1 MFATNTSLARFLKTL
16 SIALCFVVI
25 GIGILVLLDWKMN
38 FTFLKNI
45 SPDAVSLNHMTA
57 LCFILS
63 GVSIFLFNRTLASRW
78 GMALGGIVAFIA
90 FLKLSEYIL
99 GWHAGIDLRMF
110 REKLL
115 PDLMAP
121 NTVLNFFLIG
131 CALVILDRP
140 TNRWYHPSEFL
151 LLVVVLTSFFAA
163 MEYIYN
169 VSSVARTA
177 PFYISMS
184 FNTALSFLLLCLAAF
199 CSRRQHGLMKTLS
212 GDGLGSITIR
222 RLLPVSI
229 FLPVVLSVLCLQGLK
244 AGIYGT
250 ELGVAIYTTSVA
262 IIFAL
267 VIWFNAQLLNQMD
280 LKRKWAEE
288 KITESARVKSE
299 FTSMVSHELRTPL
312 TVIKESVSIVYDG
325 VAGSI
330 NADQKDF
337 LETAKRNVDRLGRLI
352 NDVLDYQKLES
363 QHVEFKMVEQDI
375 NKVIAEIGQ
384 SFELPLKNKGLG
396 LRLHLKSDLP
406 YLRFDTD
413 KIIQVL
419 INLTNNAM
427 KFTDKGTITLTSE
440 MVGHNAVKVSVI
452 DQGMGIKKEDLG
464 KLFQSFSQISTG
476 TGRQTGGT
484 GLGLAISKRIIE
496 SHKGQMQVASVYGQ
510 GSTFYFI
517 LPVKDHRG

>member
-1 MFATNTSLARFLKTL
+1 M
-16 SIALCFVVI
+16 
-25 GIGILVLLDWKMN
+25 GIGILVLLGRKLD

-45 SPDAVSLNHMTA
+45 SPDAVSLNPATA

-63 GVSIFLFNRTLASRW
+63 GVSIFFFNRTQASRW
-78 GMALGGIVAFIA
+78 GIALAGAGALIA
-90 FLKLSEYIL
+90 FFKLIEYIL
-99 GWHAGIDLRMF
+99 GWHAGIDLGLF
-110 REKLL
+110 RENLL
-115 PDLMAP
+115 TDQMAP

-131 CALVILDRP
+131 SALVVLDLP
-140 TNRWYHPSEFL
+140 THRWYHLSEFL
-151 LLVVVLTSFFAA
+151 LLVVVLTSSFAA
-163 MEYIYN
+163 MGYIYD
-169 VSSVARTA
+169 VSSITRTA
-177 PFYISMS
+177 PFYIAMS
-184 FNTALSFLLLCLAAF
+184 LNTSLTFLLLCLAAF
-199 CSRRQHGLMKTLS
+199 CSRPQHGLIRILS
-212 GDGLGSITIR
+212 GEGLGSVTIR

-229 FLPVVLSVLCLQGLK
+229 FLPVILSVLSLQGQK
-244 AGIYGT
+244 AGLYGT
-250 ELGVAIYTTSVA
+250 ELGVAIYTLCVT

-267 VIWFNAQLLNQMD
+267 VIWFNAQLLNHMD

-288 KITESARVKSE
+288 KTQEAARVKSE

-325 VAGSI
+325 VAGAI

-352 NDVLDYQKLES
+352 NGVLDYQKLES

-375 NKVIAEIGQ
+375 NKVIAETGQ
-384 SFELPLKNKGLG
+384 SFELPLKSKGLE
-396 LRLHLKSDLP
+396 LRLQLKPDLPHLK
-406 YLRFDTD
+406 FDTD

-427 KFTDKGTITLTSE
+427 KFTEKGTITLASE
-440 MVGHNAVKVSVI
+440 MIGSNAVKVSVS

-484 GLGLAISKRIIE
+484 GLGLAISKKIIE
-496 SHKGQMQVASVYGQ
+496 NHKGQMQVDSVYGQ

-517 LPVKDHRG
+517 LPIKEHRA

>member
-1 MFATNTSLARFLKTL
+1 
-16 SIALCFVVI
+16 
-25 GIGILVLLDWKMN
+25 
-38 FTFLKNI
+38 
-45 SPDAVSLNHMTA
+45 
-57 LCFILS
+57 
-63 GVSIFLFNRTLASRW
+63 
-78 GMALGGIVAFIA
+78 MALGGVVAFVA
-90 FLKLSEYIL
+90 FFKLIEYAL
-99 GWHAGIDLRMF
+99 GWHAGIDLQLF

-115 PDLMAP
+115 TNQMAP

-131 CALVILDRP
+131 CALVILDKP
-140 TNRWYHPSEFL
+140 TNRRYHPSEFL
-151 LLVVVLTSFFAA
+151 LLAVVLTSFFAA
-163 MEYIYN
+163 MGYIYN
-169 VSSVARTA
+169 VSSITRIA

-199 CSRRQHGLMKTLS
+199 CSRPQHGLMKIVS
-212 GDGLGSITIR
+212 GDSLGSVTIR

-229 FLPVVLSVLCLQGLK
+229 FLPVVLSVLSLQGQK

-250 ELGVAIYTTSVA
+250 ELGVAIYTISVV

-288 KITESARVKSE
+288 KTLEATRVKSE

-325 VAGSI
+325 SAGAI

-337 LETAKRNVDRLGRLI
+337 LETAKSNVDRLGRLI

-363 QHVEFKMVEQDI
+363 QNVEFKMVEQDI

-384 SFELPLKNKGLG
+384 SFVLPLKNKGLE
-396 LRLHLKSDLP
+396 LRLHLDPDLP
-406 YLRFDTD
+406 HLKFDTD

-427 KFTDKGTITLTSE
+427 KFTEKGTITLASE
-440 MVGHNAVKVSVI
+440 MIGNNAVKVSVT
-452 DQGMGIKKEDLG
+452 DQGGGIKKEDLG

-484 GLGLAISKRIIE
+484 GLGLVISKKIIE
-496 SHKGQMQVASVYGQ
+496 NHKGQMQVASVYGQ

-517 LPVKDHRG
+517 LPIKEHRV